1 MKFQYLREF
10 HEAAQADE
18 LQAAARSLGI
28 SLSVLSKHISSLETE
43 LGVEL
48 FTRSGR
54 RAKLTEY
61 GKILASYA
69 QPLAQIESDCLEA
82 LRAPAP
88 SPTRSLVIGMSPIQF
103 REKARILIDEFG
115 SNAENIRVRL
125 ATADNRELPELV
137 AQGDLDLAIV
147 RTPCT
152 VERRPELVYL
162 PFYTDTMVA
171 VLPESHPLAK
181 EKFLTFAQLK
191 DENVVLRKEKGLV
204 ATLCAQGYR
213 EAGVEKE
220 FRYVSHYGTYD
231 TVRSGEAITF
241 FLTKPNFTNSGPALA
256 VVPVR
261 PAVTTFVDIVF
272 RRGNQ
277 SGAVREFLQHA
288 ISACF

>member
-10 HEAAQADE
+10 HTAAQADE

-61 GKILASYA
+61 GKILAAYA
-69 QPLAQIESDCLEA
+69 QPLAQLESDCLAA
-82 LRAPAP
+82 LHTPAAT
-88 SPTRSLVIGMSPIQF
+88 PTRTLVIGMSPIQF
-103 REKARILIDEFG
+103 REKAQILIDEFAA
-115 SNAENIRVRL
+115 NADNVRVRL
-125 ATADNRELPELV
+125 ATADNQELPELV
-137 AQGDLDLAIV
+137 SHGDLDLAIV

-162 PFYTDTMVA
+162 PFGTDNMVA

-181 EKFLTFAQLK
+181 EESLTFAQLK

-204 ATLCAQGYR
+204 VRLCAQGYR
-213 EAGVEKE
+213 EAGIEKT

-231 TVRSGEAITF
+231 AVRSGEAITF
-241 FLTKPNFTNSGPALA
+241 FLTRPNFANSGPALA
-256 VVPVR
+256 VVPIR
-261 PAVTTFVDIVF
+261 PAVTTFVDIVY
-272 RRGNQ
+272 RRGGN
-277 SGAVREFLQHA
+277 SGAVGEFLHH
-288 ISACF
+288 ILSACF